1 LRLLTYYGTALKPS
15 RETSLD
21 SIQVEIDGHLV
32 ADRGALVTIAN
43 VETYRG
49 FLSLTPAASPLDGFF
64 DVCVV
69 PRTTRM
75 RVLAHLI
82 KMTLEV
88 PGCREEVGLYR
99 GRRVRVRVNRGNPHD
114 VRMVVGALP
123 LLVPIGS
130 VERLEAR
137 RTDAESKTPVVTL
150 PPSERGAPL
159 DTPGRARA
167 LRGQSTLPV
176 EVA

>member
-1 LRLLTYYGTALKPS
+1 LLMYYGTAAKRL

-21 SIQVEIDGHLV
+21 SIQVEIDGQLV
-32 ADRGALVTIAN
+32 ADRAALVTIAN

-64 DVCVV
+64 DVCVI
-69 PRTTRM
+69 PRVTRT

-82 KMTLEV
+82 KMMLEL
-88 PGCREEVGLYR
+88 PGCREGVGLYR

-114 VRMVVGALP
+114 IRMVVGALP
-123 LLVPIGS
+123 LMVPLGS

-137 RTDAESKTPVVTL
+137 RTDAESKTSVVTL
-150 PPSERGAPL
+150 LPSGRGAPL
-159 DTPGRARA
+159 DAPGRARA
-167 LRGQSTLPV
+167 LRGRSILPV